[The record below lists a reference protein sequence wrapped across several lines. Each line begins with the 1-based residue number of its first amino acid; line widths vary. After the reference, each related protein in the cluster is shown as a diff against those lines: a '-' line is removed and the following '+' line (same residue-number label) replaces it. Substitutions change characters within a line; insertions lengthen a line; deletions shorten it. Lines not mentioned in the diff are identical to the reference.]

1 MSFPKLYRFFS
12 RLWRTRFKRE
22 DSSSASSFVIPSTRS
37 FSIPEKKFIIF
48 KCCCSPFFVR
58 RICFNRASSFSS
70 FLVISSFFSM
80 DCNILLAVALEIKNS
95 CSMSFWQMT
104 LSLLQYKK
112 PSVRPLHRCHTI
124 SVIRTIP
131 VAVHPYHIVYD
142 PDIVSK
148 FSLFAHFIIL
158 LFFPEKFIDI

>member
-22 DSSSASSFVIPSTRS
+22 YSSSASSFVIPSTRS
-37 FSIPEKKFIIF
+37 FSTPEKKFIIF

-112 PSVRPLHRCHTI
+112 PSVRPCIGAHHLGDPHHTGR
-124 SVIRTIP
+124 ST
-131 VAVHPYHIVYD
+131 
-142 PDIVSK
+142 
-148 FSLFAHFIIL
+148 SLSYCV
-158 LFFPEKFIDI
+158 